1 MIEGGILMNKQSN
14 NITPYYPE
22 KCPVIRAI
30 EILGGKWR
38 LAIIWELSRYESM
51 RYNELKRHLCGI
63 TNIMLTRSLQVLEQ
77 HNLIIRKDYG
87 QIPPHVEYSITEDCQ
102 SLLPALEVINEWG
115 KKRAEL
121 NGSQAISTNRKE

>member
-1 MIEGGILMNKQSN
+1 MKKQSN
-14 NITPYYPE
+14 IISPYYTE
-22 KCPVIRAI
+22 KCPVIRAL

-38 LAIIWELSRYESM
+38 LAIIWELSRYENM
-51 RYNELKRHLCGI
+51 RYNELKRHLYGI

-87 QIPPHVEYSITEDCQ
+87 QIPPRVEYSITDDCR

-115 KKRAEL
+115 KTRAEL
-121 NGSQAISTNRKE
+121 DGPQMVDGNPKTSRT

>member
-1 MIEGGILMNKQSN
+1 MKKQSH

-22 KCPVIRAI
+22 KCPVIRAL

-38 LAIIWELSRYESM
+38 LAIIWELSRYETM

-63 TNIMLTRSLQVLEQ
+63 TNIMLTRSLQALEQ
-77 HNLIIRKDYG
+77 HGLVNRKECS
-87 QIPPHVEYSITEDCQ
+87 QIPPHVEYSITEDCK

-115 KKRAEL
+115 KTRAEL
-121 NGSQAISTNRKE
+121 NGSK

>member
-1 MIEGGILMNKQSN
+1 MKKQSN
-14 NITPYYPE
+14 IISPYYTE
-22 KCPVIRAI
+22 KCPVIRAL

-38 LAIIWELSRYESM
+38 LAIIWELSRYENM
-51 RYNELKRHLCGI
+51 RYNELKRHLYGI

-87 QIPPHVEYSITEDCQ
+87 QIPPRVEYSITDDCR

-115 KKRAEL
+115 KTRAEL
-121 NGSQAISTNRKE
+121 DGPQMVDGNQKTSRT

>member
-1 MIEGGILMNKQSN
+1 MKKQSN
-14 NITPYYPE
+14 NISPYYPE
-22 KCPVIRAI
+22 KCPVIRAL

-38 LAIIWELSRYESM
+38 LAIIWELSRYENM
-51 RYNELKRHLCGI
+51 RYNELKRHLYGI

-87 QIPPHVEYSITEDCQ
+87 QIPPRVEYSITDDCR

-115 KKRAEL
+115 KTRAEL
-121 NGSQAISTNRKE
+121 EGPQMVDGNQKISRT